1 MKTALEND
9 VEQNYL
15 WPMHHTQTTELKD
28 VMHHRKKMTGR
39 KLGMCSSKKSI
50 ITIFGH
56 WYFLSK
62 TFLYFSQKNQQQS
75 IPYSRENNATYII
88 TRPRI

>member
-39 KLGMCSSKKSI
+39 KLGLFSYKKSK
-50 ITIFGH
+50 ITIFDN
-56 WYFLSK
+56 WYFK
-62 TFLYFSQKNQQQS
+62 QKKNNQKS
-75 IPYSRENNATYII
+75 
-88 TRPRI
+88 

>member
-39 KLGMCSSKKSI
+39 KLG
-50 ITIFGH
+50 
-56 WYFLSK
+56 L
-62 TFLYFSQKNQQQS
+62 FS
-75 IPYSRENNATYII
+75 
-88 TRPRI
+88 